1 MNSTKYWIA
10 LERVQGIG
18 PASLKEIHN
27 KLSDSGLSISDI
39 FDLSPEEIKSEF
51 DFNDKVASAFKS
63 SSGFLP
69 AVEEEYMHLI
79 DAGVEVLPFF
89 SKKYPQRLHN
99 VLGNN
104 IPPFLYLFGNS
115 DVLNSRGA
123 AIIGDSKISSRGEFI
138 AYNAARE
145 LASRNIN
152 VISGFANGADLTAHR
167 GALEHGGITT
177 AFVPYGILKL
187 NIPDS
192 IKHVYDPSRMAAV
205 SIFPPGHTPDMYAA
219 YIRNRVICA
228 LASAVYIV
236 EAPDEGG
243 IFEAAKSAHA
253 LNVPL
258 YTTEYAEYPPTAS
271 GNKKIMSEFGALP
284 VRGKKVDNLTLP
296 NMDRII
302 ADVKFK

>member
-18 PASLKEIHN
+18 PASLKEIH
-27 KLSDSGLSISDI
+27 KKISDAGLSVSDI
-39 FDLSPEEIKSEF
+39 FDLSPEELRSEF
-51 DFNDKVASAFKS
+51 HFNDKIASAFK
-63 SSGFLP
+63 P
-69 AVEEEYMHLI
+69 ASDLIPNVEEEYMQLI
-79 DAGVEVLPFF
+79 DAGVEVIPFF
-89 SKKYPQRLHN
+89 SKNYPQRLN
-99 VLGNN
+99 SVLENQF
-104 IPPFLYLFGNS
+104 PPFLYLYGSS
-115 DVLNSRGA
+115 DVLNAKGA
-123 AIIGDSKISSRGEFI
+123 AIIGESKISSRGEFI

-177 AFVPYGILKL
+177 AFLPYGILKL
-187 NIPDS
+187 NIPES
-192 IKHVYDPSRMAAV
+192 IKHVYDPSKMAAV
-205 SIFPPGHTPDMYAA
+205 SIFAPGHIPDMYAA

-228 LASAVYIV
+228 LSHAVFIV
-236 EAPDEGG
+236 EAPEEGG
-243 IFEAAKSAHA
+243 IFEAAKSAHS
-253 LNVPL
+253 LNIPL

-271 GNKKIMSEFGALP
+271 GNKKIMSEFGAFP

>member
-1 MNSTKYWIA
+1 MA

-18 PASLKEIHN
+18 PAALKEIH
-27 KLSDSGLSISDI
+27 KKISDAGLSVSDI

-51 DFNDKVASAFKS
+51 HFNDKISAAFKTAS
-63 SSGFLP
+63 VALP
-69 AVEEEYMHLI
+69 GIEEEYMQLI
-79 DAGVEVLPFF
+79 DAGIEVIPFF
-89 SKKYPQRLHN
+89 SNNYPQRLHS
-99 VLGNN
+99 VLENH
-104 IPPFLYLFGNS
+104 IPSFLYLYGS
-115 DVLNSRGA
+115 RDVLNSKGA
-123 AIIGDSKISSRGEFI
+123 AIIGESKISSRGEFI
-138 AYNAARE
+138 TYSAARE

-152 VISGFANGADLTAHR
+152 VISGFAKGADMTAHR
-167 GALEHGGITT
+167 GALENGGITT

-187 NIPDS
+187 NIPES

-205 SIFPPGHTPDMYAA
+205 SIFSPGHTPDIYAA
-219 YIRNRVICA
+219 YIRNRIICA
-228 LASAVYIV
+228 LACAVFIV
-236 EAPDEGG
+236 EAPEEGG

-253 LNVPL
+253 LNIPL

>member
-18 PASLKEIHN
+18 PASLKEIY
-27 KLSDSGLSISDI
+27 KKISDEGLSISDI
-39 FDLSPEEIKSEF
+39 FDLSPEELKSEF
-51 DFNDKVASAFKS
+51 HFNDKTASAFRAAAE
-63 SSGFLP
+63 FLS
-69 AVEEEYMHLI
+69 AVEEEYMQLI
-79 DAGVEVLPFF
+79 DAGIEVLPFF
-89 SKKYPQRLHN
+89 SKSYPERLHN
-99 VLGNN
+99 ILGNN
-104 IPPFLYLFGNS
+104 IPPFLYLYGSS
-115 DVLNSRGA
+115 DVLNVKGV
-123 AIIGDSKISSRGEFI
+123 AIIGESKISSRGEFI
-138 AYNAARE
+138 AYSAARE

-187 NIPDS
+187 NIPES
-192 IKHVYDPSRMAAV
+192 IKHVYDPARMAAV

-228 LASAVYIV
+228 LANAVFIV
-236 EAPDEGG
+236 EAPEEGG

-253 LNVPL
+253 LNIPL

-271 GNKKIMSEFGALP
+271 GNKKIISEFGAFP
-284 VRGKKVDNLTLP
+284 VRGKKVDYLTLP